1 MRLAIYR
8 LTLLVA
14 TRTVTILTHRR
25 HRPANKAKPNTRFL
39 RHIIKETK
47 NHNAA
52 LLAKEAAE
60 SQARLTNL
68 AQAEESRKQRYKPDA
83 TDTRRRQLGTISAI
97 LNGKRRRGAE
107 EEAVSKPESSKAERR
122 GSAGRRITGS
132 TGESD
137 EEDTRRH
144 KRHRGR
150 EDEGGKPRSKRH
162 HDRSRSRS
170 PGDRERTHRH
180 RSPAERDRKRSRSP
194 RSKPRAEERGKSS
207 RSKDDLMTRILNH
220 RRERRREEPEGG
232 RKPRDSTAGKRDPLG
247 GQASSHRGSHRLV
260 PSNDMVDVEDER
272 PSHDSDPLED
282 LIGPAPPP
290 LRSRG
295 RGTAAGPSA
304 MDGRF
309 SANYDPK
316 SDVTPDLDEAGDWE
330 EAVETFRDR
339 QKWKQQGADRLR
351 TAGFTE
357 DQIKKWEKGDDKSEE
372 DVRWSKPGEGREWDR
387 GKVAE

>member
-1 MRLAIYR
+1 M
-8 LTLLVA
+8 
-14 TRTVTILTHRR
+14 
-25 HRPANKAKPNTRFL
+25 
-39 RHIIKETK
+39 
-47 NHNAA
+47 
-52 LLAKEAAE
+52 
-60 SQARLTNL
+60 
-68 AQAEESRKQRYKPDA
+68 EESKKQRYKPDA
-83 TDTRRRQLGTISAI
+83 TDIRRRQLGAISAI

-107 EEAVSKPESSKAERR
+107 EEAVAKPGSSTADGKESS
-122 GSAGRRITGS
+122 GRRITGS
-132 TGESD
+132 AGESD
-137 EEDTRRH
+137 EEDARSH

-170 PGDRERTHRH
+170 PRDRERAHRR
-180 RSPAERDRKRSRSP
+180 RSPTERDRRRSRSP
-194 RSKPRAEERGKSS
+194 RSKPRAEERGKGS

-220 RRERRREEPEGG
+220 RRERRREEPAEGG
-232 RKPRDSTAGKRDPLG
+232 RKPRDSTAGKRDSRG
-247 GQASSHRGSHRLV
+247 GQASSRRGSGRLV
-260 PSNDMVDVEDER
+260 PRDDMVDVEDER
-272 PSHDSDPLED
+272 PNDDSDPLED